1 MALAPLF
8 TDLAEA
14 PEGGVAQCT
23 QASDGTK
30 IRFAVWRGTGR
41 GTALI
46 FPGRTECIE
55 KYGRMVA
62 MLVERG
68 FDTVVIDWRGQGLS
82 EHTDGRRDIGDVRD
96 FQEYQKDVDAV
107 LSHEDVSTLPGP
119 RYLFA
124 HSMGGC
130 IALRTLM
137 ERNDFDAAILSAPM
151 WDLTAPKGT
160 KPILAFLAWIAP
172 LIGLG
177 KKRVPSTKPGFY
189 VVDEPFEGNTLTGDL
204 DHWNYMRNQVV
215 AKPELGLGGPT
226 LRWLHAAL
234 QEFKYFETATLPD
247 LPILAFVGGRE
258 QVVAGEAVRKYARE
272 LPDCKLVEFP
282 TSQHEIWME
291 TPDIQD
297 QAWAEIDALLQRIE
311 SHSGVVG

>member
-8 TDLAEA
+8 TDLAQA
-14 PEGGVAQCT
+14 PDGGVAQCT
-23 QASDGTK
+23 RTKDGTRV
-30 IRFAVWRGTGR
+30 RFAVWRGNGR
-41 GTALI
+41 GTAVI

-55 KYGRMVA
+55 KYGRMVG

-68 FDTVVIDWRGQGLS
+68 FDAVVIDWRGQGLS
-82 EHTDGRRDIGDVRD
+82 EHTDGRRDIGDVRHFTD
-96 FQEYQKDVDAV
+96 YQQDVTAV
-107 LSHEDVSTLPGP
+107 MAHEDVTALPGP

-130 IALRTLM
+130 IALRTLI

-151 WDLTAPKGT
+151 WGIYAPKGT
-160 KPILAFLAWIAP
+160 RTVLSALAWIAP
-172 LIGLG
+172 KLGLG
-177 KKRVPSTKPGFY
+177 KMRVPSSKPGSY

-204 DHWNYMRNQVV
+204 DHWNYMRDQIV

-226 LRWLHAAL
+226 LRWLHGAL
-234 QEFKYFETATLPD
+234 QEFTYFKGAVLPS

-258 QVVAGEAVRKYARE
+258 QVVDGDAIRKRARE
-272 LPDCKLVEFP
+272 LPDCTLIELP

-291 TPDIQD
+291 TPDIQER
-297 QAWAEIDALLQRIE
+297 AWAEIDAFLQRI
-311 SHSGVVG
+311 S